1 MIDNKI
7 NSKIKTQLIFKQG
20 RLVSGGLR
28 EEWPSRKSKES
39 HFAYIRLIKRK
50 TDPDWLGL
58 KAGVAKRSREFSS
71 KFDLL
76 LGAALAD
83 KQQEERRRGPT
94 KGSTSPMNKATEDR
108 ESFSLKTESDSRT
121 CSWRDTSGLNP
132 VMRSSSDPE
141 FAQGSKLNE
150 ADRIPKSET
159 EMSELLKN
167 TKTTEESQRIFNLL
181 IGKVKTPINTKLVT
195 EGLSPIDPSP
205 KNYSDSPLPRLFDFV
220 VSSLPIF

>member
-50 TDPDWLGL
+50 TDSWLGWLGL

-108 ESFSLKTESDSRT
+108 E
-121 CSWRDTSGLNP
+121 DTSGLNP